1 MARYTGPAT
10 KKSRR
15 LGVDLI
21 GGDKAFERRPYP
33 PGEHGRGRVKEKEYL
48 NQLREK
54 QKARFTYGVLDKQFR
69 RYYEHAKR
77 IKGAKTGDLLLQQL
91 EVRLDNVVY
100 RAGLARTRR
109 HARQLVVHGHFTV
122 NGGRVNVPS
131 YQVKAHDVIDVK
143 ATSKD
148 TTPFVIAREAIGER
162 VVPGWMDVQSEQL
175 RILVHQLPTRAQID
189 TPVAEQLIVEFYS
202 K

>member
-69 RYYEHAKR
+69 RYYDQAKR

-91 EVRLDNVVY
+91 EARLDNVVY
-100 RAGLARTRR
+100 RSGMARTRR
-109 HARQLVVHGHFTV
+109 HSRQLVVHGHFLV
-122 NGGRVNVPS
+122 NGSRVNIPS
-131 YQVKAHDVIDVK
+131 YQVKPHDVIDVK
-143 ATSKD
+143 EKSKD
-148 TTPFVIAREAIGER
+148 TTPFVIAKETMGER
-162 VVPGWMDVQSEQL
+162 VVPAWLDVQTDAL